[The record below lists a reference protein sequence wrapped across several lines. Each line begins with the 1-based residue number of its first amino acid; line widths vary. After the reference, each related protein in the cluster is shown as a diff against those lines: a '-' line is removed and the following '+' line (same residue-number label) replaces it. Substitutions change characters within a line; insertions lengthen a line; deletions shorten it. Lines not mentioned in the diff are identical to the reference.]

1 MIKAFVVDDSP
12 RPGTSDVMAVTPPV
26 SIVWKMM
33 RPQLERINGDRK
45 RLMGELAALK
55 KAMVPVV
62 DEEFRLRKQI
72 QVLGQEAGDGT
83 DGGLKVLSQT
93 ADRLKGAREKTD
105 VTVVAPEGEEY
116 TGEFMEVL
124 QNIAQEPREELEHPV
139 VLEVVQPA
147 ILYHDELLRAGKAV
161 IGIPVPPAKRDGG
174 ADPADGEE
182 EDGGAQDE
190 GVTLQESA
198 E

>member
-1 MIKAFVVDDSP
+1 MIKAFIVDDSP

-26 SIVWKMM
+26 SIAWKMM
-33 RPQLERINGDRK
+33 RPQLDRLNGDRK

-62 DEEFRLRKQI
+62 EEEFRLRKQI
-72 QVLGQEAGDGT
+72 QTLGQQEGDGT
-83 DGGLKVLSQT
+83 DGVLKVLKQT
-93 ADRLKGAREKTD
+93 ADRLKVALEETD

-124 QNIAQEPREELEHPV
+124 QNIAQEPREELERPV

-161 IGIPVPPAKRDGG
+161 IGVPVPLAKRDEG
-174 ADPADGEE
+174 AGQADDKEG
-182 EDGGAQDE
+182 DGGAQDE
-190 GVTLQESA
+190 GESPEESA